1 MEEFDLK
8 VVLLDGSEYTFS
20 LEMFDLIEYERKFKK
35 PSSRLEEGYLEELLF
50 IAYTH
55 LKRKEKITQDFEG
68 FAQEVKTVTGNEANL
83 GKEQEAE

>member
-8 VVLLDGSEYTFS
+8 VVLTNGEEFTFS

-35 PSSRLEEGYLEELLF
+35 PSARLEEGYLEELLF

-55 LKRKEKITQDFEG
+55 LKRKDQVKTDFEA
-68 FAQEVKTVTGNEANL
+68 FAQEVKTITGNEANL
-83 GKEQEAE
+83 GKDQEAE

>member
-8 VVLLDGSEYTFS
+8 VVMIDGSEFTFS

-50 IAYTH
+50 IAYTQ
-55 LKRKEKITQDFEG
+55 KKK
-68 FAQEVKTVTGNEANL
+68 K
-83 GKEQEAE
+83 

>member
-8 VVLLDGSEYTFS
+8 VVLTNNEEFTFS

-35 PSSRLEEGYLEELLF
+35 PSARLEEGYLEELLF

-55 LKRKEKITQDFEG
+55 LKRKNKIENDFEA
-68 FAQEVKTVTGNEANL
+68 FAQSVKTITGNEANL
-83 GKEQEAE
+83 GKESEAE

>member
-8 VVLLDGSEYTFS
+8 VIMIDGSEFTFS

-55 LKRKEKITQDFEG
+55 LKRKEKINKDFEG

-83 GKEQEAE
+83 GKESEAE

>member
-8 VVLLDGSEYTFS
+8 VVMTDGKEHTFS

-55 LKRKEKITQDFEG
+55 LKRKGETDLDFET
-68 FAQEVKTVTGNEANL
+68 FAQGVKTVTGNEANL
-83 GKEQEAE
+83 GKGQEAE